1 MKTCGYC
8 GNRVTRVDDVH
19 FHCTFCE
26 MSISMNN
33 ITENEERKAIFF
45 RDFAF
50 VDWIKRS
57 TPELMTMHTVE
68 LLLLL
73 REVRKARSDQ
83 FGTLHLFN
91 QVDEEQGEEIT
102 EAKSYQGNEY
112 EYVTRKAWII
122 ENILR
127 DRLGYVPERMSQSFL
142 IKQIEQAKRKPKAM
156 RIRKVPK
163 KSS

>member
-1 MKTCGYC
+1 MTVSV
-8 GNRVTRVDDVH
+8 NDL
-19 FHCTFCE
+19 
-26 MSISMNN
+26 
-33 ITENEERKAIFF
+33 TENEERKVIFF

-50 VDWIKRS
+50 LDWIKRS

-83 FGTLHLFN
+83 FSTVHLFN
-91 QVDEEQGEEIT
+91 QVDDEQGKEIA

-127 DRLGYVPERMSQSFL
+127 DRLGYVPERMSQPFL
-142 IKQIEQAKRKPKAM
+142 IKQIEQAKKKPKAM
-156 RIRKVPK
+156 RIRKAPK
-163 KSS
+163 KPL